1 MEYISP
7 LETPKNLMIRASR
20 TGRRSDRA
28 EAEILNL
35 ILKLNYA
42 PALYRYLNDL
52 DDPSDETFAEHESE

>member
-1 MEYISP
+1 
-7 LETPKNLMIRASR
+7 MIRASR